1 MEQFDIQKISSADI
15 NHAVEIGEKVWWV
28 GQYMPDDLFQ
38 CNAYLIEHGD
48 QSVLIDPGGH
58 LTFEN
63 VRRKVE
69 EVVPFSSV
77 RYFICHHQDP
87 DITASL
93 KTIENIPGLHP
104 DAVVVT
110 HWRARELIKHYAMR
124 TPFWEIEEHHWQLDI
139 GGRLLLFVFTPYLH
153 FPGAFCTFD
162 VTTGILF
169 SSDIFGG
176 MTREWSLVARDE
188 SYFEDIRPFHEHYMP
203 SREILSHSLMK
214 IEELPLKLI
223 APQHGSILHG
233 GLISFIIGRLKQLDC
248 GIFALANDNT
258 DIRRLSF
265 LNKTLKDI
273 TNTVI
278 IYRDF
283 RDIANALLDILRRTL
298 PVASIEFHTATADG
312 KPLYLAPETRYRSV
326 VESLPEELSGAIGK
340 DKASWYADN
349 TASYKKLLMQARPVQ
364 MRGNLKEWCLLIP
377 LFPLEGGRAEA
388 AAVIRLAHDIK
399 MTEDADRLLGQMSGT
414 FAVAVEREIF
424 YHMLDFERCKF
435 YEQSIRDPLTGLY
448 SRFYMEETLKRLMH
462 AHDRNEKYGISV
474 AMFDLDY
481 FKQINDTHGHGAG
494 DEVIRKVAAAI
505 AGSIRASDIAV
516 RYGGEE
522 FAVFIM
528 GNSAEGCVIMAEKVR
543 NQVRE
548 IVLDGPMSGKTL
560 SISAGVAERRQK
572 EPLAEF
578 LRRAD
583 KALYHAKASGRDR
596 VSYIEE

>member
-15 NHAVEIGEKVWWV
+15 DHAVEIGEKVWWV
-28 GQYMPDDLFQ
+28 GRYMPDDLFQ

-58 LTFEN
+58 LTFEH

-69 EVVPFSSV
+69 EVVPFSSI

-93 KTIENIPGLHP
+93 KIIEKIPGLRP

-110 HWRARELIKHYAMR
+110 HWRARELIKHYAIKL
-124 TPFWEIEEHHWQLDI
+124 PFREVEEHHWQLDM

-176 MTREWSLVARDE
+176 MTHEWSLVARDE

-233 GLISFIIGRLKQLDC
+233 GLISFIIGKLKQLDC
-248 GIFALANDNT
+248 GIFALAGDNT

-283 RDIANALLDILRRTL
+283 RDIANALLEILRRTL
-298 PVASIEFHTATADG
+298 PATSIEFHTKTLEG
-312 KPLYLAPETRYRSV
+312 EPLYLAPETRYRSV
-326 VESLPEELSGAIGK
+326 VESLPEELSGVLGA
-340 DKASWYADN
+340 DRAAWYAGN
-349 TASYKKLLMQARPVQ
+349 AASYKKMSLQARPVQ
-364 MRGNLKEWCLLIP
+364 VRGDIREWCLLIP

-399 MTEDADRLLGQMSGT
+399 MTEDVDRLLGQMSGT
-414 FAVAVEREIF
+414 FAIAVERETF

-435 YEQSIRDPLTGLY
+435 YEQSIRDSLTGLY

-462 AHDRNEKYGISV
+462 AQDRNEKYGISMS
-474 AMFDLDY
+474 MFDLDH
-481 FKQINDTHGHGAG
+481 FKRINDTHGHAAG
-494 DEVIRKVAAAI
+494 DEVIKKVAATI
-505 AGSIRASDIAV
+505 TGSIRASDIAV

-522 FAVFIM
+522 FAVFLM
-528 GNSAEGCVIMAEKVR
+528 GNSAEECVTVAEKIR
-543 NQVRE
+543 NKVKE
-548 IVLDGPMSGKTL
+548 IALDGPMSGKTL
-560 SISAGVAERRQK
+560 SVSAGVAMRRRN
-572 EPLAEF
+572 ESLADF

-596 VSYIEE
+596 VVMLED

>member
-1 MEQFDIQKISSADI
+1 MEQIDIQKINSADI
-15 NHAVEIGEKVWWV
+15 SHAVEIGEKVWWV

-69 EVVPFSSV
+69 EVIPFSNI
-77 RYFICHHQDP
+77 RYFVCHHQDP

-93 KTIENIPGLHP
+93 KLIEKIPGLRT

-110 HWRARELIKHYAMR
+110 HWRARELVKHYALSL
-124 TPFWEIEEHHWQLDI
+124 PFWEIEENHWQLDI

-203 SREILSHSLMK
+203 SREILLHGLLR

-233 GLISFIIGRLKQLDC
+233 GLINFIIGRLKQLDC

-298 PVASIEFHTATADG
+298 PVASVEFHTATADG

-326 VESLPEELSGAIGK
+326 VESLPEELSGVIGK

-349 TASYKKLLMQARPVQ
+349 TASYKKLLMQAGPVQ

-388 AAVIRLAHDIK
+388 AAVIRLSHDIK
-399 MTEDADRLLGQMSGT
+399 MTEDIDRLLGQMSGT

-424 YHMLDFERCKF
+424 YHMLDFERAKF

-474 AMFDLDY
+474 AMFDLDH
-481 FKQINDTHGHGAG
+481 FKQVNDTHGHGAG
-494 DEVIRKVAAAI
+494 DEVIRKVASTLTA
-505 AGSIRASDIAV
+505 SIRASDIAV

-522 FAVFIM
+522 FAVFLM
-528 GNSAEGCVIMAEKVR
+528 GNTEEGSVAMAEKIRKAVG
-543 NQVRE
+543 E
-548 IVLDGPMSGKTL
+548 TVLEGAMSGHRL
-560 SISAGVAERRQK
+560 SVSAGVASRRQK

-583 KALYHAKASGRDR
+583 TALYHAKASGRDR
-596 VSYIEE
+596 VVSLED

>member
-1 MEQFDIQKISSADI
+1 MEHIDIQKISSADI
-15 NHAVEIGEKVWWV
+15 SHAVEIGEKVWWV

-69 EVVPFSSV
+69 EVIPFSNI
-77 RYFICHHQDP
+77 RYFVCHHQDP

-93 KTIENIPGLHP
+93 KLIEKIPGLRT

-110 HWRARELIKHYAMR
+110 HWRARELVKHYALSL
-124 TPFWEIEEHHWQLDI
+124 PFWEIEENHWQLDI

-203 SREILSHSLMK
+203 SREILLHGLLR

-233 GLISFIIGRLKQLDC
+233 GLINFIIGRLKQLDC

-326 VESLPEELSGAIGK
+326 VESLPEELSGVIGK

-388 AAVIRLAHDIK
+388 AAVIRLSHDIK
-399 MTEDADRLLGQMSGT
+399 MTEDIDRLLGQMSGT

-424 YHMLDFERCKF
+424 YHMLDFERAKF
-435 YEQSIRDPLTGLY
+435 YEQSIKDPLTGLY

-474 AMFDLDY
+474 AMFDLDH
-481 FKQINDTHGHGAG
+481 FKQVNDTHGHGAG
-494 DEVIRKVAAAI
+494 DEVIRKVASTLTA
-505 AGSIRASDIAV
+505 SIRASDIAV

-522 FAVFIM
+522 FAVFLM
-528 GNSAEGCVIMAEKVR
+528 GNTEEGSIAMAEKIRKAVG
-543 NQVRE
+543 E
-548 IVLDGPMSGKTL
+548 TVLEGAMSGHRL
-560 SISAGVAERRQK
+560 SVSAGVASRRQK

-583 KALYHAKASGRDR
+583 TALYHAKASGRDR
-596 VSYIEE
+596 VVSLED